1 MFSSYAMQ
9 TKKDCLLFF
18 DVFDGRTNDVSAFP
32 NVAEKIARH
41 GLILADTCIVADR
54 GYGSEPNM
62 VALLRQGKT
71 FVFNCR
77 RGKGTTVEEAMD
89 IALQTGGVNESLLNY
104 SGLYGCYTSYDKPFR
119 YDEIPVQGKES

>member
-1 MFSSYAMQ
+1 MA
-9 TKKDCLLFF
+9 KDGTFKNQINVQFICDADKEGLPLFF
-18 DVFDGRTNDVSAFP
+18 DMFDGRTNDVSAFP

-77 RGKGTTVEEAMD
+77 RGKGTTVEKAMD
-89 IALQTGGVNESLLNY
+89 KVY
-104 SGLYGCYTSYDKPFR
+104 
-119 YDEIPVQGKES
+119 